1 MLCEMKKSS
10 LTKLTV
16 SGIQY
21 YAYHGVKPEERKL
34 GGKYEVNL
42 EVFYEAKFAI
52 LEDCIEHALN
62 YEEVIFVVSEIMNSE
77 YMLIETIANEILNSL
92 IEKFSVIKKATVQIK
107 KFSVPMRR
115 IIDYVSAEQTIER
128 EEGH

>member
-1 MLCEMKKSS
+1 MIKSS
-10 LTKLTV
+10 LTKITV

-42 EVFYEAKFAI
+42 EVYYDAKLAI
-52 LEDCIEHALN
+52 LKDSIEYALN
-62 YEEVIFVVSEIMNSE
+62 YEEIIFVISEVMNSE
-77 YMLIETIANEILNSL
+77 FMLLETIANEILNSV
-92 IEKFSVIKKATVQIK
+92 IEKFPSVMKATVQIK
-107 KFSVPMRR
+107 KYSVPIRR

-128 EEGH
+128 DENK